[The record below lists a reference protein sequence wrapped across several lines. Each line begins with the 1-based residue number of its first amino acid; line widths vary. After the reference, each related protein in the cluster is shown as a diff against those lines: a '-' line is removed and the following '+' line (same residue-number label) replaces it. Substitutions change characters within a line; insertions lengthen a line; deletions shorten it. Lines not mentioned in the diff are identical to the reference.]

1 MFTCLRLPGHRA
13 ISVGGHSPVLSEGPE
28 HSLPPLDGGGFEH
41 SRWPRLDLVRQSQGL
56 HSPHAAQDP
65 STVTRHKLLYRAGLV
80 HTVLTVSTVT
90 TYIKRDNGA
99 LQLLSWKGSIDTVD
113 MLYLTCTIFGGFY
126 VFCYLAWI

>member
-1 MFTCLRLPGHRA
+1 M
-13 ISVGGHSPVLSEGPE
+13 GGHSPVLSEGPE

-65 STVTRHKLLYRAGLV
+65 STVTRDK
-80 HTVLTVSTVT
+80 TVISSGTSAHCTDSTVT

-99 LQLLSWKGSIDTVD
+99 LQLRSWKGSLDTVD